1 VRGAFTLLHFINANM
16 PFSLLLQGRD
26 VGRVGRYLAA
36 LAAYSALLAVLGKS
50 FAYLLGWLVL
60 PVALLFALPVQLTIG
75 GFDYLLV
82 AEALV
87 FFAIAFAIDAKA
99 PNAGKWLARLGLV
112 LCFAQI
118 TFLLSESGVG
128 R

>member
-1 VRGAFTLLHFINANM
+1 M
-16 PFSLLLQGRD
+16 PFSPLSQGRD

-36 LAAYSALLAVLGKS
+36 LAAYSVLLAVLGKS
-50 FAYLLGWLVL
+50 FAYMVSWFVL
-60 PVALLFALPVQLTIG
+60 PVALLLSLPVQLVIG
-75 GFDYLLV
+75 GFEYILV

-99 PNAGKWLARLGLV
+99 PNAGKWLARIGLV

-118 TFLLSESGVG
+118 TFLMSETGVG